1 MDILTE
7 YYEEDFLDFEVYLQE
22 TGQNIE
28 SSATQPHANSDYHL
42 AKYHSYEKW
51 RKKEDLKLFRKQRS
65 QKICKA
71 QKEKTKGRKSTP
83 LKRLCKDVKEEKSF
97 VHGETED
104 SMSGKVI
111 LEHLFQ

>member
-1 MDILTE
+1 MNILTE

-28 SSATQPHANSDYHL
+28 SLATQAHANSDYHL

-71 QKEKTKGRKSTP
+71 QKEKTKGHKSTP
-83 LKRLCKDVKEEKSF
+83 LKGYAKMLKKKNHLYMVKQKIPCHER
-97 VHGETED
+97 
-104 SMSGKVI
+104 
-111 LEHLFQ
+111 